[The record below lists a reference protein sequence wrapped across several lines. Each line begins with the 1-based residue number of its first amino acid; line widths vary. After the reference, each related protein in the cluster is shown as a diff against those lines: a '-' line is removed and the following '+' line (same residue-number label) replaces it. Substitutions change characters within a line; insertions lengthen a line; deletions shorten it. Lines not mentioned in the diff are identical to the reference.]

1 MLLQVLGFPSADH
14 KSFSTRS
21 EALAYLNTAEAALE
35 QSRPGN
41 FLKDYPSLQE
51 VRLTG
56 GYEVKGNQA
65 TNLDDRKHTIEDL
78 TTQPSKKRA
87 ILKNGVAQAANVE
100 NLASPELGCSTE
112 KRKGAGTLP
121 TYAREEVGPEFQV
134 GQILA
139 ARAVPPPILQD
150 ASHPD
155 ASTASANDSDR
166 SRTDS
171 EVGAVSRPHSGE
183 RGGHGR
189 GTHADNSHT
198 LAGSE
203 VVLINAAALKQ
214 KSSSDAKDVSDY
226 LPLKHFFLP
235 LQ

>member
-41 FLKDYPSLQE
+41 PLKGNPGLQE

-56 GYEVKGNQA
+56 GYEVKGDQA
-65 TNLDDRKHTIEDL
+65 TSLDNRKHTIEDL
-78 TTQPSKKRA
+78 NTQPSKKRA
-87 ILKNGVAQAANVE
+87 ILKDGVAQAANVE
-100 NLASPELGCSTE
+100 NLASSELGRLTE
-112 KRKGAGTLP
+112 KTKGAGTLP
-121 TYAREEVGPEFQV
+121 TYAREEMGPEFQV

-150 ASHPD
+150 SSHSD
-155 ASTASANDSDR
+155 ASTASANDLDR

-171 EVGAVSRPHSGE
+171 EVGAVSRSHSGE
-183 RGGHGR
+183 RGGHGS
-189 GTHADNSHT
+189 GTYADNSHN

-203 VVLINAAALKQ
+203 VVLINAGALNQ
-214 KSSSDAKDVSDY
+214 KSSSDAKDVSDR
-226 LPLKHFFLP
+226 LPLEHFFLP
-235 LQ
+235 L